1 LDLKELIQEITLKAI
16 RSSGS
21 GGQHVNKVATKVEL
35 QFKIKESRKLSQ
47 IQKDL
52 ISEKLKNRLTKEG
65 VLILQCGTTRSQLKN
80 KHLVI
85 NRFLAII
92 AQALSVQ
99 KPRVPSKVPRAVI
112 KRRLDN
118 KRKTAQK
125 KANRK
130 KPDIE

>member
-1 LDLKELIQEITLKAI
+1 MDLKELIQEINLKAI

-21 GGQHVNKVATKVEL
+21 GGQHINKVATKIEL

-52 ISEKLKNRLTKEG
+52 ISVKLKNRLTKEG

-80 KHLVI
+80 KQLVI

-99 KPRVPSKVPRAVI
+99 KPRVPSKVPRAAI

>member
-1 LDLKELIQEITLKAI
+1 MDLKELIQEINLKAI

-21 GGQHVNKVATKVEL
+21 GGQHVNKVATKIEL
-35 QFKIKESRKLSQ
+35 QFKIKESKKLSQ

-80 KHLVI
+80 KQLVI